1 MLMQKFGGAN
11 KEYYGMFESGLL
23 DNLVGF
29 DFCYLTLISAVSL
42 ATFVAFLMV
51 FLLETALQEGI
62 PLHKLEH
69 SLVSGYFWGRNMCV
83 WMGSWGKNKNKSCG

>member
-1 MLMQKFGGAN
+1 MCKFLYSTEEFA
-11 KEYYGMFESGLL
+11 LL
-23 DNLVGF
+23 RVIAAILFSKDIR
-29 DFCYLTLISAVSL
+29 FCYLIVISAVSL

-69 SLVSGYFWGRNMCV
+69 SLVSGYFLGKNMCV
-83 WMGSWGKNKNKSCG
+83 WMGSWGKIIDKS

>member
-1 MLMQKFGGAN
+1 MQ
-11 KEYYGMFESGLL
+11 
-23 DNLVGF
+23 NLG
-29 DFCYLTLISAVSL
+29 FCYLIVISAVSL

-69 SLVSGYFWGRNMCV
+69 SLVSGYFFGEKYVCV
-83 WMGSWGKNKNKSCG
+83 DGQLRKNHR